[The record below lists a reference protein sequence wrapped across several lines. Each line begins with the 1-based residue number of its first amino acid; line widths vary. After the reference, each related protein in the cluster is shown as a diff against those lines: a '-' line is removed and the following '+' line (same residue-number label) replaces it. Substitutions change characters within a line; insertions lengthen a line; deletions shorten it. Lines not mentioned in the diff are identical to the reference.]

1 MLTTELKQVKE
12 MDLAIIKISG
22 KSLED
27 FTSGQTGIDLIK
39 SLQKKYSSV
48 ILIHGGGKMITEWA
62 KKMGIKSDF
71 FEGQRITCKETMEI
85 TAAVQG
91 GLINSKL
98 TAYLHKHR
106 VKAIGLNGI
115 DMDSFVAEYVNDKLG
130 FVGNPISNNDAKWIT
145 DLLKDDV
152 VPVFSS
158 ICRDKDGNLMNV
170 NADLFAGAIAT
181 LLKADSIFF
190 LSDIEGVRLKGKFR
204 NSLSIK
210 DLYVGLNTGEITDG
224 MIPKINTCINL
235 LSSGISNIWIG
246 NKYAIDEYNMK
257 GTWIGNNK

>member
-1 MLTTELKQVKE
+1 ME
-12 MDLAIIKISG
+12 LAIIKISG
-22 KSLED
+22 KTLEEFTNSLA
-27 FTSGQTGIDLIK
+27 GVNLINK
-39 SLQKKYSSV
+39 LQEKYSSV

-71 FEGQRITCKETMEI
+71 YEGQRITCKETMEI

-130 FVGNPISNNDAKWIT
+130 FVGNPVSNNNAKWIK
-145 DLLKDDV
+145 DLLIDDV

-170 NADLFAGAIAT
+170 NADLFAGAIAKT
-181 LLKADSIFF
+181 LNANSVYF
-190 LSDIEGVRLKGKFR
+190 LSDIEGVKLNGEFQ
-204 NSLSIK
+204 NSLSID
-210 DLYVGLNTGEITDG
+210 DLNSGLSSGEITDG

-235 LSSGISNIWIG
+235 LGNGISRIWIG
-246 NKYAIDEYNMK
+246 NQLEYNKYNMK
-257 GTWIGNNK
+257 GTWIGDKK